1 MAGHPGQMVG
11 RYLVNALDLQ
21 QCRAA
26 LDHEAFSGEFS
37 LRRLDPR
44 ATSI

>member
-1 MAGHPGQMVG
+1 MVG

-26 LDHEAFSGEFS
+26 LDHEAFSASSRCGGWT
-37 LRRLDPR
+37 PR